1 MDNKRVPSVP
11 VSEALLW
18 KVEEFCALH
27 RISLS
32 KFYELQ
38 RDGLGPELTR
48 VGNSPRIS
56 REAAADWRNK
66 MREQKA
72 TTDADGERKS

>member
-1 MDNKRVPSVP
+1 MNDKRLPPVPLT
-11 VSEALLW
+11 EALLW
-18 KVEEFCALH
+18 KIEEFCALH

-38 RDGLGPELTR
+38 RDGLGPELIY

-56 REAAADWRNK
+56 REAAADWRNR
-66 MREQKA
+66 MRGPKA
-72 TTDADGERKS
+72 AADGGA